1 MKYYSLILEI
11 FLEIVNQIDLFK
23 LTNLMKV
30 SLIYNIET
38 IVFPVTHN

>member
-30 SLIYNIET
+30 SLICNIET

>member
-1 MKYYSLILEI
+1 MKYYFLILEI
-11 FLEIVNQIDLFK
+11 FLEIVNQVDLFK
-23 LTNLMKV
+23 LTNLMEV